1 MIDILNFSQSDK
13 AYNLLIISILN
24 NIKYRLAIFI
34 FLLATLQCAADS
46 PLTSIS
52 FWNISDNPMVQKTG
66 CLNGLKNLNN
76 KTFNFLV
83 NPEIAVFHKIAL
95 VNALGWEFDGNSP
108 RNSRVF
114 LNALEMRSLNL
125 LKNHGI
131 DNFYQDYN
139 NENDAKFNRYKGNVI
154 DKQVYNP
161 GYKDIIKTYA
171 SLTGSN
177 SNDIYLVYLYLA
189 AMDNYW
195 DVSLIYEE
203 LNKVGY
209 EYDSKFNKEVELDTE
224 ESFKFV
230 KMLVSSQHS
239 LLEKGI
245 SYDVWEQFDSYLLQG
260 SMSNEFINKTLPI
273 AHKYLSSYKEEK

>member
-1 MIDILNFSQSDK
+1 MINILNFLQSGK
-13 AYNLLIISILN
+13 AYNLLIIKILN

-95 VNALGWEFDGNSP
+95 VNALGWEFDGNFP
-108 RNSRVF
+108 RNSKVF
-114 LNALEMRSLNL
+114 LDVLKKRSLKL
-125 LKNHGI
+125 LNNYAI
-131 DNFYQDYN
+131 DDFYQDYN
-139 NENDAKFNRYKGNVI
+139 NESDAKFNRYKGNVI
-154 DKQVYNP
+154 DKQVYIRES
-161 GYKDIIKTYA
+161 KDIIKTYA

-195 DVSLIYEE
+195 DVYLIYEE

-273 AHKYLSSYKEEK
+273 AHKYLSRYK

>member
-1 MIDILNFSQSDK
+1 M
-13 AYNLLIISILN
+13 
-24 NIKYRLAIFI
+24 IKYRFTIFI
-34 FLLATLQCAADS
+34 FLFISLQCAADS
-46 PLTSIS
+46 PLTSIT
-52 FWNISDNPMVQKTG
+52 FWNISDNPIVQKTG

-95 VNALGWEFDGNSP
+95 VNALGWEFDGNFP
-108 RNSRVF
+108 RNSKVF
-114 LNALEMRSLNL
+114 LDVLKKRSLKL
-125 LKNHGI
+125 LNNYAI
-131 DNFYQDYN
+131 DDFYQDYN
-139 NENDAKFNRYKGNVI
+139 NESDAKFNRYKGNVI
-154 DKQVYNP
+154 DKQVYIRES
-161 GYKDIIKTYA
+161 KDIIKTYA

-195 DVSLIYEE
+195 DVYLIYEE

-230 KMLVSSQHS
+230 KMLVSSQQS

-273 AHKYLSSYKEEK
+273 AHKYLSRYK

>member
-1 MIDILNFSQSDK
+1 MINILNFLQSGK
-13 AYNLLIISILN
+13 AYNSLIITILN
-24 NIKYRLAIFI
+24 NIKYRFTIFI
-34 FLLATLQCAADS
+34 FLFGTLQCAADS

-108 RNSRVF
+108 RNSKVF

-139 NENDAKFNRYKGNVI
+139 NESDAKFNRYKGNVI
-154 DKQVYNP
+154 DKQVYIRES
-161 GYKDIIKTYA
+161 KDIIKTYA

>member
-161 GYKDIIKTYA
+161 GYKDIIKTYT

-273 AHKYLSSYKEEK
+273 AHKYLSRYK

>member
-1 MIDILNFSQSDK
+1 MGVNFFK
-13 AYNLLIISILN
+13 IM
-24 NIKYRLAIFI
+24 KYRGFI
-34 FLLATLQCAADS
+34 IALLLCSFNCAADS

-66 CLNGLKNLNN
+66 CLNGLKNLNV

-83 NPEIAVFHKIAL
+83 NPEIAIFHKIAL
-95 VNALGWEFDGNSP
+95 VNALGWEFDGNYP
-108 RNSRVF
+108 RNSKVF
-114 LNALEMRSLNL
+114 LNALKMRSLFL

-131 DNFYQDYN
+131 DDFYQDYN
-139 NENDAKFNRYKGNVI
+139 NETDAKFNRYKGNVI
-154 DKQVYNP
+154 YKQVYNP

-195 DVSLIYEE
+195 DVSLICEE
-203 LNKVGY
+203 FNKVGY
-209 EYDSKFNKEVELDTE
+209 EYDSKFNKGVELDTK

-230 KMLVSSQHS
+230 KMLVSSQN
-239 LLEKGI
+239 LLIKKGI
-245 SYDVWEQFDSYLLQG
+245 THDVWKQFDSYLLQG
-260 SMSNEFINKTLPI
+260 ITSNEFINKTLPI
-273 AHKYLSSYKEEK
+273 AQKYLSRYK

>member
-95 VNALGWEFDGNSP
+95 VNALGWEFDGNFP
-108 RNSRVF
+108 RNSKVF
-114 LNALEMRSLNL
+114 LDVLKKRSLKL
-125 LKNHGI
+125 LNNYAI
-131 DNFYQDYN
+131 DDFYQDYN
-139 NENDAKFNRYKGNVI
+139 NESDAKFNRYKGNVI
-154 DKQVYNP
+154 DKQVYIRES
-161 GYKDIIKTYA
+161 KDIIKTYA

-195 DVSLIYEE
+195 DVYLIYEE

>member
-1 MIDILNFSQSDK
+1 MINILNFLQSGK
-13 AYNLLIISILN
+13 AYNSLIITILN
-24 NIKYRLAIFI
+24 NIKYRFTIFI
-34 FLLATLQCAADS
+34 FLFGTLQCAADS

-108 RNSRVF
+108 RNSKVF

-154 DKQVYNP
+154 DKQVYIRES
-161 GYKDIIKTYA
+161 KDIIKTYA

>member
-1 MIDILNFSQSDK
+1 MINILNFLQRGK
-13 AYNLLIISILN
+13 AYNSLIIKILN

-34 FLLATLQCAADS
+34 FLFGTLQCAADS

-108 RNSRVF
+108 RNSKVF

-131 DNFYQDYN
+131 DDFYQDYN
-139 NENDAKFNRYKGNVI
+139 NENDAKFNRYKGTVI
-154 DKQVYNP
+154 DKQVYNH

-230 KMLVSSQHS
+230 KMLVSSQN
-239 LLEKGI
+239 LLIKKGI
-245 SYDVWEQFDSYLLQG
+245 THDVWKQFDSYLFQG
-260 SMSNEFINKTLPI
+260 STSNEFIKRTLPI

>member
-1 MIDILNFSQSDK
+1 MINILNFLQRGK
-13 AYNLLIISILN
+13 AYNSLIIKILN

-34 FLLATLQCAADS
+34 FLFGTLQCAADS

-83 NPEIAVFHKIAL
+83 NLEIAVFHKIAL

-108 RNSRVF
+108 RNSKVF

-131 DNFYQDYN
+131 DDFYQDYN

-154 DKQVYNP
+154 NKQAYNP

-260 SMSNEFINKTLPI
+260 STSNEFIKRTLPI

>member
-1 MIDILNFSQSDK
+1 M
-13 AYNLLIISILN
+13 
-24 NIKYRLAIFI
+24 IKYRFTIFI
-34 FLLATLQCAADS
+34 FLFISLQCAADS
-46 PLTSIS
+46 PLTSIT
-52 FWNISDNPMVQKTG
+52 FWNISDNPIVQKTG

-108 RNSRVF
+108 RNSKVF

-131 DNFYQDYN
+131 DDFYQDYN
-139 NENDAKFNRYKGNVI
+139 NENEAKFNRCKVNVI

-245 SYDVWEQFDSYLLQG
+245 SYDVWEQFDLYLLQG
-260 SMSNEFINKTLPI
+260 STSNEFINKTLPI
-273 AHKYLSSYKEEK
+273 LNSYLSNYKLRK

>member
-1 MIDILNFSQSDK
+1 MQDC
-13 AYNLLIISILN
+13 LN
-24 NIKYRLAIFI
+24 NRHKFFI
-34 FLLATLQCAADS
+34 
-46 PLTSIS
+46 
-52 FWNISDNPMVQKTG
+52 
-66 CLNGLKNLNN
+66 
-76 KTFNFLV
+76 
-83 NPEIAVFHKIAL
+83 
-95 VNALGWEFDGNSP
+95 
-108 RNSRVF
+108 
-114 LNALEMRSLNL
+114 
-125 LKNHGI
+125 HGI

-273 AHKYLSSYKEEK
+273 AHKYLSRYK

>member
-1 MIDILNFSQSDK
+1 M
-13 AYNLLIISILN
+13 
-24 NIKYRLAIFI
+24 IKYRSIILI
-34 FLLATLQCAADS
+34 FLFISLQCAADS

-52 FWNISDNPMVQKTG
+52 FWGISDNNLVQQTG
-66 CLNGLKNLNN
+66 CLEGEKKLNN
-76 KTFNFLV
+76 KIFNFLV

-108 RNSRVF
+108 RNSKVF

-154 DKQVYNP
+154 DKQVYIRES
-161 GYKDIIKTYA
+161 KDIIKTYA

-195 DVSLIYEE
+195 DVSLIHKEFNTIAHKYISGA
-203 LNKVGY
+203 NKA
-209 EYDSKFNKEVELDTE
+209 VEPDTE
-224 ESFKFV
+224 ESFNLV
-230 KMLVSSQHS
+230 KMLVSTQYS
-239 LLEKGI
+239 LIEKGI
-245 SYDVWEQFDSYLLQG
+245 SYDVWEQFNLYL
-260 SMSNEFINKTLPI
+260 SKVDESNVFINQTLPI
-273 AHKYLSSYKEEK
+273 VHKYLSSYKKEK

>member
-1 MIDILNFSQSDK
+1 MINILNFLQSGK
-13 AYNLLIISILN
+13 AYNSLIIKILN

-108 RNSRVF
+108 RNSKVF

>member
-1 MIDILNFSQSDK
+1 MINILNFLQRGK
-13 AYNLLIISILN
+13 AYNSLIIKILN

-34 FLLATLQCAADS
+34 FLFGTLQCAADS

-108 RNSRVF
+108 RNSKVF

-131 DNFYQDYN
+131 DDFYQDYN

-154 DKQVYNP
+154 NKQAYNP

-260 SMSNEFINKTLPI
+260 STSNEFIKRTLPI

>member
-1 MIDILNFSQSDK
+1 MINILNFLQSGK
-13 AYNLLIISILN
+13 AYNLLIIKILN

-95 VNALGWEFDGNSP
+95 VNALGWEFDGNFP
-108 RNSRVF
+108 RNSKVF
-114 LNALEMRSLNL
+114 LDVLKKRSLKL
-125 LKNHGI
+125 LNNYAI
-131 DNFYQDYN
+131 DDFYQDYN
-139 NENDAKFNRYKGNVI
+139 NESDAKFNRYKGNVI
-154 DKQVYNP
+154 DKQVYIRES
-161 GYKDIIKTYA
+161 KDIIKTYA

-195 DVSLIYEE
+195 DVSLICEE
-203 LNKVGY
+203 FNKVGY
-209 EYDSKFNKEVELDTE
+209 EYDSKFNKGVELDTE

-230 KMLVSSQHS
+230 KMLVSSQN
-239 LLEKGI
+239 LLIKKGI
-245 SYDVWEQFDSYLLQG
+245 THDVWKQFDSYLFQG
-260 SMSNEFINKTLPI
+260 STSNEFINKTLPI
-273 AHKYLSSYKEEK
+273 AHKYLSRYK

>member
-1 MIDILNFSQSDK
+1 MINILNFLQSGK
-13 AYNLLIISILN
+13 AYNSLIINILN

-46 PLTSIS
+46 PLTSVL
-52 FWNISDNPMVQKTG
+52 FWDISDNSLVQKTG
-66 CLNGLKNLNN
+66 CFNGVKRLNN

-95 VNALGWEFDGNSP
+95 VNALGWEFDGETP
-108 RNSRVF
+108 RNSKVF
-114 LNALEMRSLNL
+114 LDVLKKRSLKL
-125 LKNHGI
+125 LNNYAI
-131 DNFYQDYN
+131 DDFDQAYKH
-139 NENDAKFNRYKGNVI
+139 ESEAKFNTDKINVFN
-154 DKQVYNP
+154 KQVYIRES
-161 GYKDIIKTYA
+161 KDIIKTYA

-195 DVSLIYEE
+195 DVSLIYEA

-209 EYDSKFNKEVELDTE
+209 EYDSKFNKGVELDTE

-230 KMLVSSQHS
+230 KMLVSSQYA
-239 LLEKGI
+239 LLEKGV
-245 SYDVWEQFDSYLLQG
+245 SYDVWEQFDLYLLQG
-260 SMSNEFINKTLPI
+260 SKSNEFINRALPI

>member
-1 MIDILNFSQSDK
+1 MINILNFLQSGK
-13 AYNLLIISILN
+13 AYNLLIIKILN

-34 FLLATLQCAADS
+34 FLFGTLQCAADS

-95 VNALGWEFDGNSP
+95 VNALGWEFDGNFP
-108 RNSRVF
+108 RNSKVF
-114 LNALEMRSLNL
+114 LDVLKKRSLKL
-125 LKNHGI
+125 LNNYAI
-131 DNFYQDYN
+131 DDFYQDYN
-139 NENDAKFNRYKGNVI
+139 NESDAKFNRYKGNVI
-154 DKQVYNP
+154 DKQVYIRES
-161 GYKDIIKTYA
+161 KDIIKTYA

-209 EYDSKFNKEVELDTE
+209 EYDSKFNKEVELYTE

-260 SMSNEFINKTLPI
+260 SMSNEFINRTLPI

>member
-1 MIDILNFSQSDK
+1 MINILSFSKSNK
-13 AYNLLIISILN
+13 GHLTFNIKLLN
-24 NIKYRLAIFI
+24 NIKYRLAIMI
-34 FLLATLQCAADS
+34 FLFSTFQCAADS

-52 FWNISDNPMVQKTG
+52 FWNISDNPLVQQTG
-66 CLNGLKNLNN
+66 CLNGVKKLNN

-108 RNSRVF
+108 RNSKVF

-245 SYDVWEQFDSYLLQG
+245 THDVWEQFDLYLHQG
-260 SMSNEFINKTLPI
+260 NKSNVFINQTLPI
-273 AHKYLSSYKEEK
+273 AHRYLSSYKEKK

>member
-1 MIDILNFSQSDK
+1 MINILNFLQSDK
-13 AYNLLIISILN
+13 AYNSLIINILN

-95 VNALGWEFDGNSP
+95 VNALGWEFDGNFP
-108 RNSRVF
+108 RNSKVF
-114 LNALEMRSLNL
+114 LDVLKKRSLKL
-125 LKNHGI
+125 LNNYAI
-131 DNFYQDYN
+131 DDFYQDYN
-139 NENDAKFNRYKGNVI
+139 NESDAKFNRYKGTVI

-161 GYKDIIKTYA
+161 EYKDIIKTYA

>member
-1 MIDILNFSQSDK
+1 MINILNFLQSGK
-13 AYNLLIISILN
+13 AYNLLIIKILN

-95 VNALGWEFDGNSP
+95 VNALGWEFDGNFP
-108 RNSRVF
+108 RNSKVF
-114 LNALEMRSLNL
+114 LDVLKKRSLKL
-125 LKNHGI
+125 LNNYAI
-131 DNFYQDYN
+131 DDFYQDYN
-139 NENDAKFNRYKGNVI
+139 NESDAKFNRYKGNVI
-154 DKQVYNP
+154 DKQVYIRES
-161 GYKDIIKTYA
+161 KDIIKTYA

-273 AHKYLSSYKEEK
+273 AHKYLSRYK

>member
-1 MIDILNFSQSDK
+1 MTQNFNFKLYRCMDV
-13 AYNLLIISILN
+13 NFFIIM
-24 NIKYRLAIFI
+24 KYRGFTLA
-34 FLLATLQCAADS
+34 LLLFSFNCAADS

-52 FWNISDNPMVQKTG
+52 FWEISDNNLVQQTG
-66 CLNGLKNLNN
+66 CLEGKKRLNN
-76 KTFNFLV
+76 KNFNLLV
-83 NPEIAVFHKIAL
+83 NPDIAVFHKIAL

-108 RNSRVF
+108 RNSKVF
-114 LNALEMRSLNL
+114 LNALKMRSLYL

-131 DNFYQDYN
+131 DDFYQDYN
-139 NENDAKFNRYKGNVI
+139 NESDAKFNRYKGTVI

-195 DVSLIYEE
+195 DVSLICEE
-203 LNKVGY
+203 FNKVGY
-209 EYDSKFNKEVELDTE
+209 EYDSKFNKGVELDTE

-230 KMLVSSQHS
+230 KMLVSSQN
-239 LLEKGI
+239 LLIKKGI
-245 SYDVWEQFDSYLLQG
+245 THDVWKQFDSYLFQG
-260 SMSNEFINKTLPI
+260 STSNEFINKTLPI
-273 AHKYLSSYKEEK
+273 AHKYLSRYK